1 MPSEGPL
8 FRCASENLRVTQP
21 ASQDNARS
29 QSCACSLR
37 FRLQSQCGIVM
48 LPLLLQIRHERNKPW
63 ILSQVVQV
71 SVTLEKWI
79 AREAFI
85 GGYLQPFECWVWAI
99 HERVCRCDAIR
110 TCDESERN
118 LDRFRW
124 RAGSRLRLRV
134 PCQPWLTSWLPR
146 RQPPRPHPPASP

>member
-85 GGYLQPFECWVWAI
+85 GGYLPALIIRIALEELLNYRGSLLVPPQPE
-99 HERVCRCDAIR
+99 
-110 TCDESERN
+110 
-118 LDRFRW
+118 
-124 RAGSRLRLRV
+124 
-134 PCQPWLTSWLPR
+134 
-146 RQPPRPHPPASP
+146 

>member
-1 MPSEGPL
+1 
-8 FRCASENLRVTQP
+8 
-21 ASQDNARS
+21 
-29 QSCACSLR
+29 
-37 FRLQSQCGIVM
+37 M

-99 HERVCRCDAIR
+99 HKRVCRCDALR
-110 TCDESERN
+110 RVMKVSVTSTDLDGA
-118 LDRFRW
+118 LDRVFGFAFLASLGQHHGFH
-124 RAGSRLRLRV
+124 AGNQPALIIRIALEELLNYRGSLLV
-134 PCQPWLTSWLPR
+134 PPQPE
-146 RQPPRPHPPASP
+146 

>member
-48 LPLLLQIRHERNKPW
+48 LPLVLQIGHERNKPW

-85 GGYLQPFECWVWAI
+85 GSYLQPFECWVWAI
-99 HERVCRCDAIR
+99 HERVCRFWPTPLLHGFHRLGSTKKI
-110 TCDESERN
+110 
-118 LDRFRW
+118 
-124 RAGSRLRLRV
+124 SRLQANTEFLK
-134 PCQPWLTSWLPR
+134 
-146 RQPPRPHPPASP
+146 A